1 MAGQDLNP
9 DSLGVSG
16 DKQGDS
22 APGWVG
28 SDDAS
33 GGERRHILTLA
44 GCLYK
49 EAKNGSGLPPLF
61 QGHSSSAQ
69 VEGEKESQ
77 CYQGIYLLSGNWPR
91 LLTKKH

>member
-9 DSLGVSG
+9 DGLGVSG
-16 DKQGDS
+16 DKEGDS

-28 SDDAS
+28 SDDVS

-44 GCLYK
+44 GCRYK
-49 EAKNGSGLPPLF
+49 EAKNGTGRPPLF

-69 VEGEKESQ
+69 VEREKETQ
-77 CYQGIYLLSGNWPR
+77 HYRGIYILSGNRPR